1 MFYALRRSFLSSP
14 PDSPLTQQQR
24 LPTTWTWP
32 EERALQKTLCR
43 RLVCGLWAATSVTFR
58 KLQPCKLRNF
68 FATYCCSC
76 VWFSRD
82 PRRFF
87 GLIYCRFVSLAATLM
102 PSLHQAVA
110 YRFHIAKS
118 ALVPTLELWN
128 SGAVDLWI
136 SGSRPVSAIGVL
148 RSESSRSSSARVEL
162 AFRTGQLGL
171 VIPAEPMGWAFGQVG
186 SSRNEFLFHF
196 SASSARLRASSRSAL
211 HWMCQFFAALL
222 G

>member
-118 ALVPTLELWN
+118 ALVPTLKLWN
-128 SGAVDLWI
+128 SGALELWS
-136 SGSRPVSAIGVL
+136 SGSLGPDPFL
-148 RSESSRSSSARVEL
+148 RSGFCGPRVRDRVL
-162 AFRTGQLGL
+162 L
-171 VIPAEPMGWAFGQVG
+171 
-186 SSRNEFLFHF
+186 
-196 SASSARLRASSRSAL
+196 ASSLLSAL
-211 HWMCQFFAALL
+211 ASLAW
-222 G
+222 